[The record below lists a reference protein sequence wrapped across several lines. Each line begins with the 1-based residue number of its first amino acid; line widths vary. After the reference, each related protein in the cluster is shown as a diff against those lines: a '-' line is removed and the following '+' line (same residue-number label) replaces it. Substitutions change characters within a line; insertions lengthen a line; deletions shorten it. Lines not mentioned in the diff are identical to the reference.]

1 MRIVFEI
8 ASGPDAGRKVALGA
22 RQVLGVGRTEW
33 ADLAVAGDESLADVH
48 FSLETDHAD
57 CYLQDLAGGE
67 GTQVNGQQ
75 AAGRVRLRDGDRIL
89 AGSTQFTVHVEANQ
103 IATASDS
110 SVATA
115 SDSSVDDMRR
125 TGLVA
130 PFKPVTATRPPG
142 QSKVRYTVETCD
154 TGLTLYRGQVAEIPP
169 HELAVALAQVF
180 PPCLSV
186 DFKKLESGRPESLE
200 SPDYLFDWLD
210 PLAAAAV
217 SPVVLSASEWPAWP
231 ALIEE
236 GWGEDAVVCF
246 FSRQEK
252 AALLAHLRAACHDD
266 SDPKR
271 RSTGSMGFCWPSV
284 MAPLL
289 AHYEP
294 TFVKN
299 LVRGIDAVLVE
310 LPDLPVT
317 WQLYG
322 DEKLAETLDR
332 LGFVRQEDENA
343 DPAAPRSET
352 EE

>member
-1 MRIVFEI
+1 MRVVFEI
-8 ASGPDAGRKVALGA
+8 ASGPDAGRKVSLGA

-33 ADLAVAGDESLADVH
+33 ADLAVASDESLADVH

-57 CYLQDLAGGE
+57 CYLEDLAGGE

-89 AGSTQFTVHVEANQ
+89 AGSTKFTVHIEANQ
-103 IATASDS
+103 VTPGPDP
-110 SVATA
+110 SVGE
-115 SDSSVDDMRR
+115 MRR

-154 TGLTLYRGQVAEIPP
+154 TGLTLYRGHVSEIGP

-180 PPCLSV
+180 PPCLIV
-186 DFKKLESGRPESLE
+186 DFKKLESGRPESLV

-210 PLAAAAV
+210 PPAAAV
-217 SPVVLSASEWPAWP
+217 ASPVVLSPGDWPGWP

-236 GWGEDAVVCF
+236 GWGEDAVICF

-252 AALLAHLRAACHDD
+252 AAILAHLRAASHDN
-266 SDPKR
+266 SDPKA
-271 RSTGSMGFCWPSV
+271 RSGASMGFCWPSV

-299 LVRGIDAVLVE
+299 LVRGISAVLVE

-332 LGFVRQEDENA
+332 LGFVRQEDENE
-343 DPAAPRSET
+343 DPAASESGT
-352 EE
+352 EK

>member
-1 MRIVFEI
+1 MRVVFEV
-8 ASGPDAGRKVALGA
+8 ASGPDAGRKVSLGA

-33 ADLAVAGDESLADVH
+33 ADLAVAGDTGLADVH
-48 FSLETDHAD
+48 FSLETDHAH

-67 GTQVNGQQ
+67 GTQINGQQ
-75 AAGRVRLRDGDRIL
+75 AAGRVKLRDGDRIL
-89 AGSTQFTVHVEANQ
+89 AGNTRFTVRIEANQ
-103 IATASDS
+103 VVPGPDL
-110 SVATA
+110 SVN
-115 SDSSVDDMRR
+115 DMRR
-125 TGLVA
+125 TNLVA
-130 PFKPVTATRPPG
+130 PLRPVTATRPPG
-142 QSKVRYTVETCD
+142 RSVAHYTVERCD
-154 TGLTLYRGQVAEIPP
+154 TGLTLYRGHVDEIAPQ
-169 HELAVALAQVF
+169 ELAVALAQVF
-180 PPCLSV
+180 PPCLIV
-186 DFKKLESGRPESLE
+186 DFKKLESGRPSSLA

-217 SPVVLSASEWPAWP
+217 SPVVLAPGELPTWP

-236 GWGEDAVVCF
+236 GWGEDAVICF

-252 AALLAHLRAACHDD
+252 AALLAHLRAASCDN
-266 SDPKR
+266 SDPKGR
-271 RSTGSMGFCWPSV
+271 GAASMGFCWPSV

-294 TFVKN
+294 AFVKN

-322 DEKLAETLDR
+322 DENLAKTLDR
-332 LGFVRQEDENA
+332 LGFVREENGNE
-343 DPAAPRSET
+343 DPATSPSEM